1 MKTQRQKLSGTA
13 EVNGTAYHYLV
24 TFSRDFAPGA
34 QPKFWG
40 VGDICEKEF
49 APPANE
55 RTTEDLLH
63 LVLNRINKDPNAR
76 PPIEAVSDAIRKLVE
91 VAAQMGGV
99 ALAIKIGSDWPDLQ
113 GLHERGQKT
122 LMDRAIALYE
132 ALQPM
137 GDEASR
143 YFLDLNSDSDGNAEV
158 IGVCPLPKAAPPPPP
173 ASQRN

>member
-1 MKTQRQKLSGTA
+1 MKTQRQTLSGTA
-13 EVNGTAYHYLV
+13 EVNGTAYQYLV

-34 QPKFWG
+34 KPKFWE
-40 VGDICEKEF
+40 VGDICERKF
-49 APPANE
+49 TPLADE
-55 RTTEDLLH
+55 RTAEDLIH
-63 LVLNRINKDPNAR
+63 LVLKRINTDPNAR
-76 PPIEAVSDAIRKLVE
+76 PPVEAVADALRKLVE
-91 VAAQMGGV
+91 VAAQMGSV
-99 ALAIKIGSDWPDLQ
+99 DLARKIGSDRDGLQ
-113 GLHERGQKT
+113 GMYERGQKT

-158 IGVCPLPKAAPPPPP
+158 IGVCRLPKAEPPPPP